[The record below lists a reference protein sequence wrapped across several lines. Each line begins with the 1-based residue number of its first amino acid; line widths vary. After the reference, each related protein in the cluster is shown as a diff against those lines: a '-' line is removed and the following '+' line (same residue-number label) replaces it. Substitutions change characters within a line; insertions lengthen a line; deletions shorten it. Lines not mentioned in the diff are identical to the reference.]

1 MSLRL
6 GAFGT
11 LPRMPYEIS
20 LDRDLERGL
29 DRYTIAIREGFDGAA
44 ANELGDWLAA
54 AAQNPTAVFAIDV
67 TRAPRR
73 AGRAVTTLL
82 ARCAWLRARR
92 RVEVVK
98 NQLAGHGVA
107 VLALAPFV

>member
-1 MSLRL
+1 
-6 GAFGT
+6 
-11 LPRMPYEIS
+11 MPYEIS

-29 DRYTIAIREGFDGAA
+29 DRYRIAIREGFDAGA
-44 ANELGDWLAA
+44 ANELGDWLTA
-54 AAQNPTAVFAIDV
+54 AAQNPTAVFSIDV

-73 AGRAVTTLL
+73 SGRAVTTLL

-98 NQLAGHGVA
+98 NQFAGHGVA